1 MGGAV
6 INQNQEIH
14 KRSKRNVIRYYE
26 QIQGKRDLLKMWE
39 ARNNPDDAEYIKDLK
54 ARIRKATVLL
64 THIKP

>member
-1 MGGAV
+1 MSGAV
-6 INQNQEIH
+6 IHQNEEIH

-26 QIQGKRDLLKMWE
+26 QIEGKRDLLRCWE
-39 ARNNPDDAEYIKDLK
+39 ARNNPDDAEYIRDLK